1 MSKRRQNYMKKADAS
16 FSQYIKIRD
25 GACLACGSTEYLQC
39 AHLISRSY
47 KSIRTD
53 ENNAVTLCRGCHMK
67 YTNKPLE
74 WREWV
79 AIRFPGRWDEL
90 TTKAL
95 MYEKVDWRFQMI
107 YWAERVKQL
116 EGAV

>member
-1 MSKRRQNYMKKADAS
+1 MSKQSYMRKADAS
-16 FSQYIKIRD
+16 FSRYIRIRD
-25 GACLACGSTEYLQC
+25 GRCLSCGAADNLQC

-53 ENNAVTLCRGCHMK
+53 ENNAVALCRSCHVK
-67 YTNKPLE
+67 YTHRPLE

-90 TTKAL
+90 SHKAL
-95 MYEKVDWRFQMI
+95 RYGRVDWRSQMT
-107 YWAERVKQL
+107 YWAERVRQL
-116 EGAV
+116 EGAEL